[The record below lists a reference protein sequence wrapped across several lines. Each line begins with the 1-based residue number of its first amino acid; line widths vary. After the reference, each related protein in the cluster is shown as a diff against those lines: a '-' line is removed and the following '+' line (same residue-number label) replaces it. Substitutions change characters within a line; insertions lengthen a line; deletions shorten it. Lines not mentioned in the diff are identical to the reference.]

1 MSKQEFNTGIHDLD
15 TILDHLVGAGYND
28 DKFYFADRQSLLND
42 IRDLERTAELYH
54 INNKSALG
62 FDLTAQ
68 SCAGRGRF

>member
-1 MSKQEFNTGIHDLD
+1 MQPLAIIPKYPFRGGNVKRCSGKLSRNGQRPAQNK
-15 TILDHLVGAGYND
+15 Y
-28 DKFYFADRQSLLND
+28 DKGLYMPLLQ
-42 IRDLERTAELYH
+42 TELYH